1 MLWLAGQ
8 TIRHRLASFAAS
20 FLAIALSAFLVTV
33 CGGLLETGLRSD
45 VPPQRLVTAP
55 ILVTG
60 VQSYAGEALDERDR
74 LDAALVSKVAAVPG
88 VARTVPDVSFPVTLL
103 HGGHAGHPGYPAAL
117 SPIEGHG
124 WSSAQLTPYR
134 LVSGHAPEAP
144 GDVVLD
150 RRLADQLHLTT
161 NATLAAQARAAVVSL
176 RVVGIAG
183 AATSQAPAI
192 FLTDA
197 RAQALLGHPGQ
208 VDSLAVYPSRGVTAR
223 PLADRIAAALP
234 RGSTLVLTGAGRG
247 QAEFPD
253 AAGESTNLIPLAS
266 VTGGLMTMVAVFIV
280 ASTLALAVQLRR
292 REIALLRAVGATPGQ
307 LRRLVL
313 SETLL
318 LAVLAVGVGLIPT
331 QLAGRRLLAAFAEHG
346 LAAEH
351 LVYHQSFIPTLSGA
365 AIAVLTS
372 LTAALVAA
380 RGAIRV
386 RPVEALASEDT
397 AQPWMNWPR
406 LVFGLLTLAG
416 AVALALVTALV
427 FDGPVAASTAAPSV
441 MLWAISLSLLAP
453 AVTRPVLWLLG
464 RVAGVLA
471 PRAGHLTMLTVRGRG
486 ARTAAMITP
495 VMLVTGLTTSLLYMQ
510 SSQQAATEQAY
521 AQHLRADLV
530 VSSRAGG
537 LPLGLAARVSH
548 LPGVAAAS
556 PLVTSSG
563 FFNAPLGAHPDN
575 VDSIPLIG
583 LDGPAAGRVTSYPVT
598 AGSLSRLTGDRIA
611 IPASYQGKGRELGD
625 TVTLRFGDNSTGRLR
640 IVAVFA
646 SQRGYPMLILPA
658 GLLASHT
665 SSGLASQVLVTAT
678 PHADLTSLNDNLGRS
693 APGIQVASRSATL
706 AAFSAQQQTAAWVD
720 YMFIAALIAYVTVSL
735 ISTTVAATVRRR
747 PQLQMLRR
755 IGAHR
760 RQVTRAMTIEAV
772 LVAGAGIVLGTLVAL
787 ATLLP
792 FDSALGDPGLPAGP
806 VWIFLTV
813 TAGAAALTI
822 LVARLSAELLHTDPG
837 HT

>member
-8 TIRHRLASFAAS
+8 TVRHRLASFVAS

-33 CGGLLETGLRSD
+33 CGGLLETGLRND
-45 VPPQRLVTAP
+45 VPPQRLLTAP

-60 VQSYAGEALDERDR
+60 VQSYWGEALPERDR
-74 LDAALVSKVAAVPG
+74 LNAALVGKVAAVPG
-88 VARTVPDVSFPVTLL
+88 VARTVSDVSFPVMLL
-103 HGGHAGHPGYPAAL
+103 RGGHAGQPAAL
-117 SPIEGHG
+117 PPIEGHG
-124 WSSAQLTPYR
+124 WSSAQLTPFR
-134 LVSGHAPEAP
+134 LVSGRAPAAP

-150 RRLADQLHLTT
+150 RRLADRLDLTT
-161 NATLAAQARAAVVSL
+161 DSTVNAQVRGAVISL
-176 RVVGIAG
+176 RVVGVAN

-192 FLTDA
+192 FVTDA
-197 RAQALLGHPGQ
+197 SAQTLLGHPGQ
-208 VDSLAVYPSRGVTAR
+208 VDTLAVYPSRGATVSA
-223 PLADRIAAALP
+223 LADRITAAVPLGNA
-234 RGSTLVLTGAGRG
+234 LVLTGASRG
-247 QAEFPD
+247 KAEFPD
-253 AAGESTNLIPLAS
+253 AAGQSADLIPLAS
-266 VTGGLMTMVAVFIV
+266 VTGGFMTMVAVFIV

-318 LAVLAVGVGLIPT
+318 LAMLAVGLGVIPT
-331 QLAGRRLLAAFAEHG
+331 QLAGRRLLAAFADHG
-346 LAAEH
+346 LAAER

-365 AIAVLTS
+365 AIAVLTG

-380 RGAIRV
+380 RGAIHV
-386 RPVEALASEDT
+386 QPVEALASDDT
-397 AQPWMNWPR
+397 PQPWLNWPR
-406 LVFGLLTLAG
+406 LGFGLLTLAG
-416 AVALALVTALV
+416 AVALAIVTGLV
-427 FDGPVAASTAAPSV
+427 FDGPVAASTAAPSA

-453 AVTRPVLWLLG
+453 AVSRPVLWLLG
-464 RVAGVLA
+464 RIAAVLA
-471 PRAGHLTMLTVRGRG
+471 PRVGHLTMLTVRGRG

-510 SSQQAATEQAY
+510 TAQQAATEQAY
-521 AQHLRADLV
+521 AQHLRAGLV
-530 VSSRAGG
+530 VSSRTGG
-537 LPLGLAARVSH
+537 LPLGLAARISH

-556 PLVTSSG
+556 PLVTSTG
-563 FFNAPLGAHPDN
+563 FFNVPPGTDPEN
-575 VDSIPLIG
+575 VDSIPLVG
-583 LDGPAAGRVTSYPVT
+583 LDGPAAGHVTSYPVT
-598 AGSLSRLTGDRIA
+598 AGSLSRLTGDTIA
-611 IPASYQGKGRELGD
+611 ISASYRGKSRELGD
-625 TVTLRFGDNSTGRLR
+625 TVTLRFGDNTTGRLR
-640 IVAVFA
+640 IVAVFT

-665 SSGLASQVLVTAT
+665 SSGLASQVLVSAT
-678 PHADLTSLNDNLGRS
+678 PHANLASLEHDLGGS

-706 AAFSAQQQTAAWVD
+706 AAFSAQQQTAAWVN
-720 YMFIAALIAYVTVSL
+720 YMFIVALIAYVTVSL

-806 VWIFLTV
+806 VGIYLTV
-813 TAGAAALTI
+813 TAAAASLTI
-822 LVARLSAELLHTDPG
+822 LVARVSAQLLHTDPG
-837 HT
+837 HA